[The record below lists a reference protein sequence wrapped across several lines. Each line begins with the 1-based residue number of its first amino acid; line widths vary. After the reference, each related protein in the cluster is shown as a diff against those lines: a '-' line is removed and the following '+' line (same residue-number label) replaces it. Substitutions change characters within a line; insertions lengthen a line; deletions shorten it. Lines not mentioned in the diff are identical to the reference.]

1 MKIGIIGT
9 GLMGRTLGVGWARA
23 GHRVLFGSRD
33 LEKARAAAASAPA
46 GSAEAGDTDAAA
58 AFGEVV
64 VYTVR
69 DLLPSRLLREP
80 GALAGKIVI
89 DLNNRD
95 VGNDEGRPTSPVLA
109 PPRPGPSLAEK
120 IAADA
125 PGARVVKAFNT
136 LPFKVLE
143 LERAELEPH
152 RVSVFVCG
160 DDPAARSAV
169 KGLAEDLGLVGVDSG
184 ALANAWMLESLADF
198 LRLQIGGMGLGMFAT
213 ISVQVLPQGGAR

>member
-9 GLMGRTLGVGWARA
+9 GLMGRALGLRWARA

-33 LEKARAAAASAPA
+33 LDKARATAASAPA
-46 GSAEAGDTDAAA
+46 GSAESGDTDAAA

-69 DLLPSRLLREP
+69 DVLPSRLLREP
-80 GALAGKIVI
+80 GALDGKIVI

-95 VGNDEGRPTSPVLA
+95 VGNDSRASDIRVDRP
-109 PPRPGPSLAEK
+109 PPPGPSLAEK

-136 LPFKVLE
+136 LPFTVIERERGE
-143 LERAELEPH
+143 LSPH
-152 RVSVFVCG
+152 RVSVFVSG
-160 DDPAARSAV
+160 DDPAARSV
-169 KGLAEDLGLVGVDSG
+169 VVGLAEELGFVGVDSG
-184 ALANAWMLESLADF
+184 ELRNAWMLEALADF
-198 LRLQIGGMGLGMFAT
+198 LRYQIGGKDLGMLAT
-213 ISVQVLPQGGAR
+213 ISVHVLPRVGG